1 MLVCIPRVC
10 VDMVRCAGL
19 GQDPDC
25 VVRLP
30 QEARVGD
37 GGLRTG
43 GQDRHRLS
51 SALPRP
57 ARRLSRRGSLFLLL
71 LDLLRVS
78 KDQTVIYFAGFG
90 LVSKRSLIENIHISF
105 DQLLALNNIL
115 GKLGE
120 PPRSHSFSGFCLGPG
135 CNETCLQSNY

>member
-1 MLVCIPRVC
+1 
-10 VDMVRCAGL
+10 MVRSAGL

-25 VVRLP
+25 MVGHP

-37 GGLRTG
+37 SGLRTG
-43 GQDRHRLS
+43 GQDRHRLCS
-51 SALPRP
+51 SYALPRP
-57 ARRLSRRGSLFLLL
+57 ARRLSGRGSLFLLL

-78 KDQTVIYFAGFG
+78 EDQTVIYLAGFG

-120 PPRSHSFSGFCLGPG
+120 PARSHSFFGFCLVPG
-135 CNETCLQSNY
+135 CNKTCLKSNF